1 LFIVETAGRKGSG
14 VKTSSVYTVES
25 SSRVLR
31 SIFPYQL
38 AAGNTEYS
46 SDFKNAWNSIVQSED
61 ESNLLKELLR
71 FVEKTI
77 RIVRASNDEKVANIA
92 PHLNGEFCCPNCGI
106 NHEAKEFVRALVMYL
121 IDKLDITS
129 DYIQFLYNNQLV
141 TQKAYDKLTG
151 LSQVFEKRDVKSPV
165 TKLESKE
172 AERKELRGG
181 GDENSQKTIRARI
194 LSILKDRV
202 SKDVSFL
209 LSDNQGYFL
218 HGVMDRSLVR
228 DEMTM
233 DAMIEFT
240 PTEAYP
246 DGPDSAEVVL
256 SINDKVRVLED
267 DPSFPKASKLERKME
282 DIDFESYA
290 HILTGTILQDPVADE
305 IIIRDTHAPC
315 IWTMLG
321 DETGNIRF
329 EQLDR
334 VELNKFKRETK
345 LD

>member
-1 LFIVETAGRKGSG
+1 
-14 VKTSSVYTVES
+14 
-25 SSRVLR
+25 
-31 SIFPYQL
+31 
-38 AAGNTEYS
+38 
-46 SDFKNAWNSIVQSED
+46 
-61 ESNLLKELLR
+61 
-71 FVEKTI
+71 
-77 RIVRASNDEKVANIA
+77 
-92 PHLNGEFCCPNCGI
+92 
-106 NHEAKEFVRALVMYL
+106 
-121 IDKLDITS
+121 
-129 DYIQFLYNNQLV
+129 
-141 TQKAYDKLTG
+141 LTG